1 MPADSDLTVVVG
13 GGSSVVAGGGVQ
25 TVHRFTVEGCLQ
37 TQSLGNVKTMV
48 NKHSFHS
55 RSTHIK
61 FGGVGVFPLFTD
73 TAVII
78 GVT

>member
-1 MPADSDLTVVVG
+1 MPADRDLTVVVG

-25 TVHRFTVEGCLQ
+25 TVHRFTVERCLQ
-37 TQSLGNVKTMV
+37 TQSLGNVKTMA